1 MGVVVIDVLGD
12 DRFELPPVEDQH
24 PVEALAADRADESL
38 SEGVGPWGSDRRA
51 DDPDPLRSQDLVEA
65 GGDLA
70 PLSLTRNR
78 TGRARLAST
87 IVRLRACWTCGCRNV
102 IHRA

>member
-1 MGVVVIDVLGD
+1 
-12 DRFELPPVEDQH
+12 
-24 PVEALAADRADESL
+24 
-38 SEGVGPWGSDRRA
+38 
-51 DDPDPLRSQDLVEA
+51 
-65 GGDLA
+65 LA